1 MIRLTGVYRSFGPL
15 QALLGVSFTLH
26 RGEVLGLVGHRWAG
40 KTTVLR
46 LIAAALPPS
55 GGSIDVVDPEID
67 PARDGRSFKS
77 RLGFAPEDPALYPFL
92 TGNETLKLVGTLHQ
106 LDADV
111 AVRRIGRYAETF
123 GLQGVLDQPTH
134 TYSRGMKRKLS
145 LIVSILHDP
154 LYWLIDEPTEALD
167 AAAIRVLKELIAE
180 QKRDGRAV
188 LVATRQFGHI
198 RGSCDRF
205 VILREGRVV
214 FDGDPEALRR
224 AIGAEPQS
232 LDQIYQILR

>member
-1 MIRLTGVYRSFGPL
+1 MIRLAGVYRSFGPQ

-55 GGSIDVVDPEID
+55 GGSIEVVDEEID

-77 RLGFAPEDPALYPFL
+77 RLGFAPADPALYPFL
-92 TGNETLKLVGTLHQ
+92 TGNDTLKLVGTLHQ

-111 AVRRIGRYAETF
+111 AARRIGRYAGTF

-134 TYSRGMKRKLS
+134 TYSRGMRRKLS

-167 AAAIRVLKELIAE
+167 AAALRALKELVEE

-188 LVATRQFGHI
+188 LVATRKLGHA
-198 RGSCDRF
+198 RAFCDRF

-214 FDGDPEALRR
+214 FDGDPESLRR
-224 AIGAEPQS
+224 TIGAEPQS
-232 LDQIYQILR
+232 LDEVYEALA